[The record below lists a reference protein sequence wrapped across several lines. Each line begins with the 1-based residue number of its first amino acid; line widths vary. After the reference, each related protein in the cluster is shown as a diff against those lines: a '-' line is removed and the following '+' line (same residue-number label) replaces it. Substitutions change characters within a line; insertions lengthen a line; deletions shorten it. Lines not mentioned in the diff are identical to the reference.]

1 MFGPVMAGER
11 IRLEPPRPE
20 YAPAYIRWF
29 ADRLVTRYLMVRYPT
44 SLRKQEEWIEQM
56 ETGEPRLKELRAK
69 AADERIEHVGRELRA
84 LMHREAPAAGS
95 PLG

>member
-29 ADRLVTRYLMVRYPT
+29 ADRLVTRYLMVRYP
-44 SLRKQEEWIEQM
+44 IE
-56 ETGEPRLKELRAK
+56 R
-69 AADERIEHVGRELRA
+69 
-84 LMHREAPAAGS
+84 
-95 PLG
+95 